1 MMSSKPDTLEFLP
14 AALEIEQT
22 PPLPVSRYILWAI
35 MLLFA
40 IAVAWAYIGRV
51 DIVGVAQGKIV
62 PSGRVKTIQPLET
75 GIVKAIHIVEGQQV
89 NAGDILI
96 ELEDAKVQADLT
108 RLRQERN
115 SANIDKIKTKSQLRS
130 LGLFPTPNAYFARA
144 SEAGILNSEADLKP
158 LLKARI
164 TNTLNQHYASV
175 AAINEEISQNRAERI
190 TFERRIAQLD
200 ATIPLI
206 AERAE
211 SIKQLEKQSLAPR
224 ANWLELQEDLVEQEK
239 DREVIRAQ
247 LNVTDAGY
255 QNLLQRR
262 DALNA
267 QTHSEW
273 LTELADLETR
283 LKSFDQEILKAETRV
298 SELRLTAP
306 VAGTVQQLTVNT
318 VGGVVT
324 PAEKLMLIVPGEDAL
339 RVEAWIPN
347 KDIGFVQDGQAAE
360 IKVETFPFTKYGVI
374 DGEISNISNDAI
386 ADENLG
392 LVYLAQVNMAK
403 TTIWVKDKLVNLSP
417 GMAVTVEV
425 NMGKRRLI
433 EFLLTPLLRYKDEGL
448 QER

>member
-1 MMSSKPDTLEFLP
+1 MNSKPDTLEFLP
-14 AALEIEQT
+14 AALEIERT
-22 PPLPVSRYILWAI
+22 PPLPASRYILWAI
-35 MLLFA
+35 MLLFV
-40 IAVAWAYIGRV
+40 IAVAWACIGHV
-51 DIVGVAQGKIV
+51 DIAGIAQGKIV
-62 PSGRVKTIQPLET
+62 PSGRVKMIQPLET

-89 NAGDILI
+89 NAGEVLI

-115 SANIDKIKTKSQLRS
+115 AANIDKIKTESQLKV
-130 LGLFPTPNAYFARA
+130 LELFPTPNAYFTRA
-144 SEAGILNSEADLKP
+144 PEAEILNLESHNNP
-158 LLKARI
+158 LLASRI
-164 TNTLNQHYASV
+164 RNALNQHYASI
-175 AAINEEISQNRAERI
+175 AAVNEEISQNRAERI
-190 TFERRIAQLD
+190 TFERRIAQLG

-211 SIKQLEKQSLAPR
+211 SIKQLEIQSLAPR
-224 ANWLELQEDLVEQEK
+224 ANWLELQEDLVEQEME
-239 DREVIRAQ
+239 REVIRAQ

-262 DALNA
+262 DVLNA

-273 LTELADLETR
+273 LTEFADLETR
-283 LKSFDQEILKAETRV
+283 LDSYDQEILKAETRV
-298 SELRLTAP
+298 NELRLTAP
-306 VAGTVQQLTVNT
+306 VAGTIQQLTVNT
-318 VGGVVT
+318 LGGVVT
-324 PAEKLMLIVPGEDAL
+324 PAEKLMLIVPDEDAL
-339 RVEAWIPN
+339 RVEARIPN

-374 DGEISNISNDAI
+374 DGEITIISNDAI

-392 LVYLAQVNMAK
+392 LVYLAQVKLAK